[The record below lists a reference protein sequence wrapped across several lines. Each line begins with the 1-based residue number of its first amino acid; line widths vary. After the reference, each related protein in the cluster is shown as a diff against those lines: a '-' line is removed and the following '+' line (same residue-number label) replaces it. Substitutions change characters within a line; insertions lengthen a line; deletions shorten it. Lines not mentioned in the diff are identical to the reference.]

1 VDSTITSP
9 IPRYNL
15 AVEFSLAH
23 SPDADDAFMF
33 FALASGHVDTGGLTF
48 RHILKDIQ
56 TLNAEAQAQTYDITA
71 LSVAAYP
78 MLAAKYQLLTSGA
91 SMGDGYGPII
101 VSAKPMAKDTL
112 AGARIA
118 IPGMLTSAHL
128 ALRIYMQPDEPQVEA
143 VYFEDI
149 GKRVLAGD
157 LAAGVLIHEGQL
169 TYAAEGL
176 HCVEDLGV
184 WWKRKTGLPLPLGVN
199 AVKRSLPADIKA
211 KLAAI
216 LRESIRYSLEHRQEA
231 LDYALSFGRG
241 LERGKAD
248 KFVGMYVNDWTL
260 DLGQK
265 GKDAVKLFLKLGYPD
280 MSELKVDFAE

>member
-1 VDSTITSP
+1 MEIT
-9 IPRYNL
+9 
-15 AVEFSLAH
+15 LAH

-33 FALASGHVDTGGLTF
+33 YALASGYVDTGSLSFT
-48 RHILKDIQ
+48 HILKDIQ
-56 TLNAEAQAQTYDITA
+56 TLNAEAQAETYDITA

-78 MLAAKYQLLTSGA
+78 SLADKYQLLTSGA

-101 VSAKPMAKDTL
+101 VSAKPMARGEL

-118 IPGMLTSAHL
+118 IPGKLTSAYL
-128 ALRIYMQPDEPQVEA
+128 ALRLYMQPDEPLVEA

-157 LAAGVLIHEGQL
+157 SAAGVLIHEGQL

-176 HCVEDLGV
+176 HLVEDLGV
-184 WWKRKTGLPLPLGVN
+184 WWKRETGLPLPLGVN
-199 AVKRSLPADIKA
+199 AVRRDMPENLKLELARILKA
-211 KLAAI
+211 TIA
-216 LRESIRYSLEHRQEA
+216 YSLDHRQEA

-248 KFVGMYVNDWTL
+248 TFVGMYVNDYTL
-260 DLGQK
+260 DLGDL
-265 GKDAVKLFLKLGYPD
+265 GKHAVQLFLERGYPD
-280 MSELKVDFAE
+280 SLKAKVDFIG

>member
-1 VDSTITSP
+1 
-9 IPRYNL
+9 
-15 AVEFSLAH
+15 
-23 SPDADDAFMF
+23 
-33 FALASGHVDTGGLTF
+33 
-48 RHILKDIQ
+48 
-56 TLNAEAQAQTYDITA
+56 
-71 LSVAAYP
+71 
-78 MLAAKYQLLTSGA
+78 
-91 SMGDGYGPII
+91 MGDGHGPII
-101 VSAKPMAKDTL
+101 VSAKPMVREEL
-112 AGARIA
+112 AGGRIA
-118 IPGMLTSAHL
+118 IPGMFTSAYL

-157 LAAGVLIHEGQL
+157 FAAGVLIHEGQL

-176 HCVEDLGV
+176 QMVEDLGV
-184 WWKRKTGLPLPLGVN
+184 WWKQKTGLPLPLGVN
-199 AVKRSLPADIKA
+199 AVKRSLPADIKS

-248 KFVGMYVNDWTL
+248 TFVGMYVNDWTL
-260 DLGQK
+260 DLRQE

-280 MSELKVDFAE
+280 MPELKVDFAE

>member
-1 VDSTITSP
+1 MEIT
-9 IPRYNL
+9 
-15 AVEFSLAH
+15 LAH

-33 FALASGHVDTGGLTF
+33 YALASGHVDTGGLTF
-48 RHILKDIQ
+48 RHVLKDIQ
-56 TLNAEAQAQTYDITA
+56 SLNAEAQAQAYDITA

-101 VSAKPMAKDTL
+101 VSAKPMVREEL
-112 AGARIA
+112 ASARIA
-118 IPGMLTSAHL
+118 IPGKLTSAYL
-128 ALRIYMQPDEPQVEA
+128 ALRIYMQPNEPQVEA

-157 LAAGVLIHEGQL
+157 FAAGMLIHEGQL

-176 HCVEDLGV
+176 HLVEDLGV
-184 WWKRKTGLPLPLGVN
+184 WWKRETGLPLPLGVN
-199 AVKRSLPADIKA
+199 AVRLDLPEDLKLELARILKA
-211 KLAAI
+211 
-216 LRESIRYSLEHRQEA
+216 SIAYSLEHRQEA

-248 KFVGMYVNDWTL
+248 TFVGMYVNDYTL
-260 DLGQK
+260 DLGASGRQTIQ
-265 GKDAVKLFLKLGYPD
+265 LFLERGYPD
-280 MSELKVDFAE
+280 SIKAEVDFIG

>member
-1 VDSTITSP
+1 MEIT
-9 IPRYNL
+9 
-15 AVEFSLAH
+15 LAH

-33 FALASGHVDTGGLTF
+33 YALASGHIDTGGLSF
-48 RHILKDIQ
+48 RHVLKDIQ
-56 TLNAEAQAQTYDITA
+56 SLNAEAQAQAYDITA

-101 VSAKPMAKDTL
+101 VSAKPMAREEL

-118 IPGMLTSAHL
+118 IPGKLTSAYL

-157 LAAGVLIHEGQL
+157 FASGVLIHEGQL

-176 HCVEDLGV
+176 HLVEDLGL
-184 WWKRKTGLPLPLGVN
+184 WWKRETGLPLPLGVN
-199 AVKRSLPADIKA
+199 AVKRDFPDNLKIELARILKA
-211 KLAAI
+211 
-216 LRESIRYSLEHRQEA
+216 SISYSLEYRQEA

-241 LERGKAD
+241 LERRKAD
-248 KFVGMYVNDWTL
+248 TFVGMYVNDYTL
-260 DLGQK
+260 DLGASGRQ
-265 GKDAVKLFLKLGYPD
+265 AVQLFLERGYPD
-280 MSELKVDFAE
+280 SAKVKVDFIG

>member
-1 VDSTITSP
+1 VDSTITRPRS
-9 IPRYNL
+9 RYNPS
-15 AVEFSLAH
+15 VEISLAH

-33 FALASGHVDTGGLTF
+33 YALASGHIDTGSLSF

-56 TLNAEAQAQTYDITA
+56 TLNAEAQAETYDITA

-91 SMGDGYGPII
+91 SMGDGYGPIV
-101 VSAKPMAKDTL
+101 VSAWPMTREEL

-118 IPGMLTSAHL
+118 IPGKLTSAYL
-128 ALRIYMQPDEPQVEA
+128 ALRIYMQPNEPQVEA

-157 LAAGVLIHEGQL
+157 FAAGLLIHEGQL
-169 TYAAEGL
+169 TYAS
-176 HCVEDLGV
+176 D
-184 WWKRKTGLPLPLGVN
+184 GLPLPLGVN
-199 AVKRSLPADIKA
+199 AVRRDMPENLKFELARILKA
-211 KLAAI
+211 
-216 LRESIRYSLEHRQEA
+216 SIAYSLDHRQEA

-248 KFVGMYVNDWTL
+248 TFVGMYVNDWTL
-260 DLGQK
+260 DLGDM
-265 GKDAVKLFLKLGYPD
+265 GKQAVQLFLEQGYPD
-280 MSELKVDFAE
+280 SLKVKVDFIG

>member
-1 VDSTITSP
+1 LDSTIRAP
-9 IPRYNL
+9 VALYNRG
-15 AVEFSLAH
+15 VEIALAH

-33 FALASGHVDTGGLTF
+33 YALASGHVDTGGLTF

-56 TLNAEAQAQTYDITA
+56 TLNAEAQAETYDITA

-101 VSAKPMAKDTL
+101 VSAKPMAKDAL

-118 IPGMLTSAHL
+118 IPGMFTSAYL

-149 GKRVLAGD
+149 GKRVLAGGF
-157 LAAGVLIHEGQL
+157 AAGVLIHEGQL

-176 HCVEDLGV
+176 HLVEDLGV

-248 KFVGMYVNDWTL
+248 TFVGMYVNDWTL
-260 DLGQK
+260 DLGNE

-280 MSELKVDFAE
+280 MPELKVDFAE

>member
-1 VDSTITSP
+1 LDSTIHAP
-9 IPRYNL
+9 VALYNRG
-15 AVEFSLAH
+15 VEITLAH

-33 FALASGHVDTGGLTF
+33 YALASGHIETDGLTF
-48 RHILKDIQ
+48 RHVLKDIQ
-56 TLNAEAQAQTYDITA
+56 TLNAEAQAETYDITA

-101 VSAKPMAKDTL
+101 VSAKPTAREEL

-118 IPGMLTSAHL
+118 IPGMFTSAYL
-128 ALRIYMQPDEPQVEA
+128 ALRIYMQPNEPQVEA

-149 GKRVLAGD
+149 GRRVLAGD
-157 LAAGVLIHEGQL
+157 FAAGVLIHEGQL

-176 HCVEDLGV
+176 HLVEDLGV

-199 AVKRSLPADIKA
+199 AVRRDMPEYLKLELARILKASISFSLD
-211 KLAAI
+211 
-216 LRESIRYSLEHRQEA
+216 HRQEA

-248 KFVGMYVNDWTL
+248 TFVGMYVNDWTL
-260 DLGQK
+260 DLGK
-265 GKDAVKLFLKLGYPD
+265 EGKDAVKLFLKLGYPD
-280 MSELKVDFAE
+280 MPELKVDFAE